1 MAVRVAVVGP
11 RRRREG
17 LGPFLLR
24 YLLRH
29 GAELVAVAA
38 SSDETARQAAREI
51 RQQHGVAPRAY
62 GSVGQ
67 MLNRERL
74 DALVICS
81 PTPLHLQHLQMA
93 ATVGLHVL
101 CEKPLCFDGQHCPA
115 LAAKGTIDQLRQQ
128 HRVLMVNHPW
138 PYTLSGFCQLYP
150 RSLIRTAPARDVQVR
165 LAPSCK
171 GVEMIPHALT
181 HALSLLQA
189 VTAAEGRILHLDVR
203 PRHDAAGE
211 IRGWDIAFVYI
222 HPRGLTVFRTQL
234 VQEPRQPRRAGYA
247 IDLQWVRRRIAWPQ
261 YELYL
266 EPGHPEQAPAAWSPS
281 AEAAHAV
288 QLDDPLELLVQD
300 FLHRCRQGGMSRE
313 DYKLVLTQLGILWM
327 VWEAACAAVVR
338 RREHPQM
345 PAPHMP
351 PLHSH
356 DSGEVSPAGL

>member
-17 LGPFLLR
+17 LGPFLIR
-24 YLLRH
+24 YLVRH
-29 GAELVAVAA
+29 GAELVAVAT
-38 SSDETARQAAREI
+38 SSPETARQAAREI
-51 RQQHGVAPRAY
+51 HQRHGVAPRPY
-62 GSVGQ
+62 HSVGE
-67 MLNRERL
+67 MLHREQL

-81 PTPLHLQHLQMA
+81 PTPFHLQHLQMA

-101 CEKPLCFDGQHCPA
+101 CEKPLCFESHYPPA
-115 LAAKGTIDQLRQQ
+115 LAARGTIDQLRRQQ
-128 HRVLMVNHPW
+128 RVLMVNHPW
-138 PYTLSGFCQLYP
+138 PYTLPGFCQLYP

-171 GVEMIPHALT
+171 GLEMIPHALT

-211 IRGWDIAFVYI
+211 ICGWDIAFVYV
-222 HPRGLTVFRTQL
+222 HHRGLTVFRTQL

-261 YELYL
+261 YDLYL
-266 EPGHPEQAPAAWSPS
+266 EPGHPEQAPAAWSS
-281 AEAAHAV
+281 APKTTCAV
-288 QLDDPLELLVQD
+288 RLDDPLELLVRD
-300 FLHRCRQGGMSRE
+300 FLHRCCQGGMNRE

-327 VWEAACAAVVR
+327 VWEAAWAARSR
-338 RREHPQM
+338 RQERSQTPGPHVPQ
-345 PAPHMP
+345 PGPQD
-351 PLHSH
+351 L
-356 DSGEVSPAGL
+356 GEVPSPGA